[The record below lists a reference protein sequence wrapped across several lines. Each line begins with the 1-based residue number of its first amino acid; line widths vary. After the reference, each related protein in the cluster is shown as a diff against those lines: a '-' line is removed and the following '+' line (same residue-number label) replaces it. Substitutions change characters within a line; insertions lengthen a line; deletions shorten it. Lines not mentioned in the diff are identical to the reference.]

1 MKPGVLSFNTVN
13 PSTFNA
19 NDEDPQAQPSSLFYD
34 KNSRKIIAIHHGTSR
49 LKILNKDATNIK
61 CDITLPQLADPIKF
75 ITIDKDLCYML
86 ITTERCSKNESIS
99 NVIIL
104 DIAKEQIVS
113 ASTLE
118 NHFLLGN
125 FFIDQT
131 KLLSTYASTDENNN
145 NNSSNR
151 SAMVKHFVLMFAHK
165 ITIHG
170 INTVTNEVPLIES
183 MSIPNT
189 KLIKDFSYCSKYKIL
204 CVWHNNGS
212 FTFYNFNKRKFYTK
226 AYPYVFDCIKL
237 DNKQS
242 SGFFSRFSKPNPNEL
257 LRIKD
262 VFFNRDKYTMTQIY
276 LEELY
281 NTLFFICL
289 SFEDLKIYFYEIK
302 SLTNIEEK
310 YVLNYEHFKFSTCQ
324 FTDNL
329 TVIHNFLLKRY
340 VVIDVKSSEFVISTC
355 EMAKFGYDRNT
366 FVNGEV
372 FEERNIQMQGVI
384 VHKVQFNAVE
394 YWKDSQNNKCNAL
407 LTLLR
412 RRNSKDIC
420 IRSLRE
426 MICNRDNCS
435 DVYKIF
441 KEIVKQLKR
450 STPIAK
456 LTDDMLMNQ
465 NNLYDNASELPGITD
480 ALVSQKKNTIKQSDI
495 VYSLFKWFD
504 KEDVNEQVKYD
515 VVIYMVNVYLKMKV
529 KGIIVD
535 NCYCDVLMSL
545 IKKFKADLQLHLYL
559 FLFDN
564 KILPQNVE
572 TAMYLY
578 KISKEGDCA
587 QSSCERRLC
596 AIMAM
601 DIVKRVKRFDLLVE
615 WLFEKKMYMKGW
627 TVLSQHHDALDKTKV
642 RKILKDNIA
651 QLKEWKCL
659 TQVV

>member
-1 MKPGVLSFNTVN
+1 MKHGVLDFNTVN

-19 NDEDPQAQPSSLFYD
+19 NDEDPHAQPSSLFYD
-34 KNSRKIIAIHHGTSR
+34 KHSRKIIAIHHGTSR
-49 LKILNKDATNIK
+49 LKILNKDATSIK
-61 CDITLPQLADPIKF
+61 CDIMLPQLADPIKF
-75 ITIDKDLCYML
+75 ITLDKDLCYML

-131 KLLSTYASTDENNN
+131 KLLSTYSNVNNDDNYN
-145 NNSSNR
+145 NNS
-151 SAMVKHFVLMFAHK
+151 KHFVLMFAHK

-170 INTVTNEVPLIES
+170 INTVKNEVPLLES
-183 MSIPNT
+183 ISIPNT

-204 CVWHNNGS
+204 CIWHNNGS

-226 AYPYVFDCIKL
+226 AYPYVFDCIKV

-281 NTLFFICL
+281 GTLYFICL
-289 SFEDLKIYFYEIK
+289 SFEDSKIYFYEIK

-310 YVLNYEHFKFSTCQ
+310 YVLNYEHFKFSACQ
-324 FTDNL
+324 FIDNL

-340 VVIDVKSSEFVISTC
+340 VVIDVKSSEFIISTC
-355 EMAKFGYDRNT
+355 ELAKFAYDKNT
-366 FVNGEV
+366 FVSGEV

-384 VHKVQFNAVE
+384 IHKVQFNAVE
-394 YWKDSQNNKCNAL
+394 YWKESNNNKCNAL

-426 MICNRDNCS
+426 MICNKDRCS

-441 KEIVKQLKR
+441 KEIVKQLKH
-450 STPIAK
+450 SKPIAR
-456 LTDDMLMNQ
+456 LTDDILMSQ

-480 ALVSQKKNTIKQSDI
+480 SLVSQKKNTIKQSDI

-504 KEDVNEQVKYD
+504 KDDVNEQVKYD
-515 VVIYMVNVYLKMKV
+515 VVMYMVNVYLKLKV
-529 KGIIVD
+529 KGINVD
-535 NCYCDVLMSL
+535 NCYCDVLL
-545 IKKFKADLQLHLYL
+545 TLVKTFRIDLQLHLYL

-564 KILPQNVE
+564 KILSQSVDV
-572 TAMYLY
+572 AVFLY
-578 KISKEGDCA
+578 KISKEGDNKVRR
-587 QSSCERRLC
+587 CERELC
-596 AIMAM
+596 CVIAM
-601 DIVKRVKRFDLLVE
+601 DIVKRAKRFDLLVE
-615 WLFEKKMYMKGW
+615 WLFERKMFMRGW
-627 TVLSQHHDALDKTKV
+627 MVLNEYKAMLDKKKV
-642 RKILKDNIA
+642 KKILKGNI
-651 QLKEWKCL
+651 QYLKEWKCL
-659 TQVV
+659 TQLV